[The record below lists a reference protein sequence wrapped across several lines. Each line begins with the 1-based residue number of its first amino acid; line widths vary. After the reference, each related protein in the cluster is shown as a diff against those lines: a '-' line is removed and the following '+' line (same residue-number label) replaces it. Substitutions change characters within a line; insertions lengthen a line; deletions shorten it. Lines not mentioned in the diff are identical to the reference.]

1 MSAPPE
7 SPPTTSALGLES
19 SFTAGPPKT
28 PHFPASNAP
37 RVWFLTDGLSP
48 VAIALS
54 RLLLDHGDYVIA
66 GVISE
71 EFSGKRGNGLRSF
84 LADAGKETDIDIS
97 NAASPTSEDGGAAKG
112 SDKKWKERYRAL
124 ALDGR

>member
-1 MSAPPE
+1 MTAPPD
-7 SPPTTSALGLES
+7 SPSTTTAGQES

-48 VAIALS
+48 IAIALS
-54 RLLLDHGDYVIA
+54 RLLLEHGDYVIA

-71 EFSGKRGNGLRSF
+71 EFSGKRGDGLRSF
-84 LADAGKETDIDIS
+84 LADAGKETNIDIS
-97 NAASPTSEDGGAAKG
+97 NAASPSSEDSGTARGN
-112 SDKKWKERYRAL
+112 DKKWKERYRAL